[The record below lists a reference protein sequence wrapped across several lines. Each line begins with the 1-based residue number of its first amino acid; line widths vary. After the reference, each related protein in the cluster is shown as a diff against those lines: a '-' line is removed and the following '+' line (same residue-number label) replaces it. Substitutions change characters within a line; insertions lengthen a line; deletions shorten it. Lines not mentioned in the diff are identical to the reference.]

1 MSKHQVSQIQTINVK
16 ALYFTPAYCSPN
28 PELASFYS
36 EYGLE
41 THDSVS

>member
-1 MSKHQVSQIQTINVK
+1 MKFVTAASP
-16 ALYFTPAYCSPN
+16 LYFTPAHCSLN

-41 THDSVS
+41 THDSVSKHQ